1 MKISFSNDDVFEDY
15 YQWTINDKKIAKK
28 IMALIKDISREPET
42 GIGKPE
48 PLKYELSGYWSREI
62 NHEHRLVYKVENDI
76 IEILSCKFHY
86 KK

>member
-1 MKISFSNDDVFEDY
+1 MRISFANNDVFEDY
-15 YQWTINDKKIAKK
+15 NEWILNDKKVAKK
-28 IMALIKDISREPET
+28 IILLIKDISRTPFS

-62 NHEHRLVYKVENDI
+62 TKEHRLVYKTEDDI